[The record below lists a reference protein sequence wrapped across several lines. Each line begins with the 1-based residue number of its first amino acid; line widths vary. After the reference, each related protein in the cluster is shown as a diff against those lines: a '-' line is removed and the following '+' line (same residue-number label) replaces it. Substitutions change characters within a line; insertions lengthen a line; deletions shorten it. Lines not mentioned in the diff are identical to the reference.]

1 VSRRVAAVLLFL
13 GAFIALP
20 LPLLGLAGV
29 SVPVARFFQLAGA
42 LGWLIA
48 LEGSA
53 GMVVP
58 LMTLLLAHAVV
69 YTALIAGAVWA
80 LSRFSLRR
88 VPSRLRDHL
97 TVIAVTLLLALGVYA
112 ELYDTA
118 FHHASAHAKLL
129 ELYR

>member
-1 VSRRVAAVLLFL
+1 MAVLLFL

-20 LPLLGLAGV
+20 LPLFGLAGV

-42 LGWLIA
+42 LGWLVA

-58 LMTLLLAHAVV
+58 LMLLLLAHAVV

-80 LSRFSLRR
+80 LSRYLLSKL
-88 VPSRLRDHL
+88 PNRLRDHL
-97 TVIAVTLLLALGVYA
+97 TVIVVTLLIALGAYG

-118 FHHASAHAKLL
+118 FHHSSAHAKLL